1 MSNKLLF
8 CQCYNEMSTK
18 NVVFNNPEKFL
29 TVLNKTYPFAKKW
42 IKPKIFESETPWPQE
57 YF

>member
-18 NVVFNNPEKFL
+18 
-29 TVLNKTYPFAKKW
+29 
-42 IKPKIFESETPWPQE
+42 IFESETPWPQE
-57 YF
+57 YFQTNGIGGANITGHLEVYENL